1 MDTNQLEIIAYNDSL
16 AGAFKQ
22 LNEAWLQKYFEIE
35 PIDVEML
42 GNPTQYFIDKGGHI
56 FFAKVGGE
64 IAGTFALLKAG
75 DDVYELSKMAVD
87 ESFQGKKIGNRLMEF
102 AIAKATELKA
112 AKIVLYSNTKLPP
125 AIHLYRKYGFM
136 EVPVTSSGYK
146 RCNIKMELIIPKEK

>member
-1 MDTNQLEIIAYNDSL
+1 MDTNQLEIIPYNDSL

-56 FFAKVGGE
+56 FFAKVAGE
-64 IAGTFALLKAG
+64 IAGTFALLKAS

-102 AIAKATELKA
+102 AIAKAIELKA
-112 AKIVLYSNTKLPP
+112 EKIILYSNTKLPP
-125 AIHLYRKYGFM
+125 AIHLYRKYGFT

-146 RCNIKMELIIPKEK
+146 RCNIKMELIIQKEK